1 MKKIRN
7 MGWMSVGFDRELN
20 VIDFVNPDE
29 RLFFGIP
36 MEEMAG
42 KSLLSLLA
50 GTPEKNHRQIGL
62 IIDSI
67 NRAREEKRNVYLEY
81 TSVLPTQERVRVAGN
96 VRCEDED
103 LICLHV
109 LEVNEN
115 DLLHSRE
122 VDLAATVDH
131 ESHLL
136 LQTIYKNLPVGMELY
151 DRSGRL
157 IEINEVGMEIM
168 GVQQK
173 SDILGINIFENPN
186 MPDDMKERLRAG
198 ENIRFT
204 IAYDFDL
211 AKERYYPTIFSGLR
225 YFEITVSVV
234 RNDRGEIDK
243 YLFIAQDMT
252 ERTLLQNRYEK
263 LYNQK
268 EALLEA
274 LPIGVELYD
283 ADGDMIYM
291 NDADRRIFGMDKDAY
306 VRKKINIFENPT
318 LPQEV
323 RDAIRNREKI
333 QDHVEY
339 SFDLVRESGFYET
352 SRQDSVCQIACN
364 GTPVLSDTGETEGYV
379 FILEDVTEAV
389 RAEELLRQSKKKT
402 ELAMQ
407 AAEIILWEFDTRTG
421 SLVVENESLS
431 GEGNLKSCPVEYYK
445 DFVHPD
451 DWEATHAIVSEQFAG
466 LDKTFRYNIRI
477 RLSGYPEWQYCTI
490 NASPYEKD
498 DDGKVIKYVGFCK
511 NNTEL
516 QRRKILQEN
525 ILNNIPLPIHIEDV
539 EDGFRYVFCNEE
551 SQRLFGTREGE
562 TIYSILD
569 EKQAKR
575 MQKSDLKVF
584 NTGEPYFGVERIVLK
599 DGRSYDMIVRKTIIY
614 NGSKRLLLNVRWD
627 QSLQN
632 DLKRRAKV
640 LSISMEVMN
649 AYTWFYEPSKDRMS
663 FGEGF
668 DKIDRDVSEV
678 DTFEKFVS
686 YIHPD
691 DRQTFIDTAQA
702 ILQEESGEASVQY
715 RIALRE
721 DGVYEWW
728 ETRGVLETSMFN
740 DAPYKYICGMAI
752 NIETHKQT
760 ELTLLRNKEELN
772 QLVRQNELV
781 LNNTNSGLAYIT
793 PDYTVQWENISVVSV
808 GLPHGAYRRGEFCY
822 KSAYNR
828 DTPCE
833 DCVLQRAMKSHQMER
848 VKFSLDNQRAVEVFA
863 TPVLKDDGELDGIV
877 VRVDDVSDRER
888 MIEELRQAKLVAE
901 QSDKLKS
908 SFLANMSHEIRTPL
922 NAIVGFS
929 DLLVHVDDQSDR
941 EEYVRII
948 NTNNE
953 LLLKLINDI
962 LDLSKYEA
970 GAMELKY
977 EEFDFSEYFNNMAMS
992 MKQRVTNPNVRL
1004 LAVNPYATCRVT
1016 LDKNRIAQVMTNYV
1030 TNAIKY
1036 TPKGFIEMGYD
1047 LVEGGIRLYVKDS
1060 GIGIQDEKKD
1070 KVFHRFEKLDEFAQG
1085 TGLGLSICRAIT
1097 ESMGGRVGFESQ
1109 YNEGSL
1115 FWAFIP
1121 CDAEVSGLSSK
1132 SAEEPAAEKS
1142 DDGQPVADGN
1152 VADGKQKTILVAE
1165 DISSNY
1171 LLISAMLGKQYRL
1184 LHAVNGREAVEI
1196 HRKHPVDVLLMDMK
1210 MPVMDGLA
1218 ATKEIRKFDSKLPI
1232 IALSAYAF
1240 ESDRL
1245 AALEAG
1251 CNEYLVKPIDREKLM
1266 AVLHKYC

>member
-1 MKKIRN
+1 
-7 MGWMSVGFDRELN
+7 
-20 VIDFVNPDE
+20 
-29 RLFFGIP
+29 
-36 MEEMAG
+36 
-42 KSLLSLLA
+42 
-50 GTPEKNHRQIGL
+50 
-62 IIDSI
+62 
-67 NRAREEKRNVYLEY
+67 
-81 TSVLPTQERVRVAGN
+81 
-96 VRCEDED
+96 
-103 LICLHV
+103 
-109 LEVNEN
+109 
-115 DLLHSRE
+115 
-122 VDLAATVDH
+122 
-131 ESHLL
+131 
-136 LQTIYKNLPVGMELY
+136 
-151 DRSGRL
+151 
-157 IEINEVGMEIM
+157 
-168 GVQQK
+168 
-173 SDILGINIFENPN
+173 
-186 MPDDMKERLRAG
+186 
-198 ENIRFT
+198 
-204 IAYDFDL
+204 
-211 AKERYYPTIFSGLR
+211 
-225 YFEITVSVV
+225 
-234 RNDRGEIDK
+234 
-243 YLFIAQDMT
+243 
-252 ERTLLQNRYEK
+252 
-263 LYNQK
+263 
-268 EALLEA
+268 
-274 LPIGVELYD
+274 
-283 ADGDMIYM
+283 
-291 NDADRRIFGMDKDAY
+291 
-306 VRKKINIFENPT
+306 
-318 LPQEV
+318 
-323 RDAIRNREKI
+323 
-333 QDHVEY
+333 
-339 SFDLVRESGFYET
+339 
-352 SRQDSVCQIACN
+352 
-364 GTPVLSDTGETEGYV
+364 
-379 FILEDVTEAV
+379 
-389 RAEELLRQSKKKT
+389 
-402 ELAMQ
+402 
-407 AAEIILWEFDTRTG
+407 
-421 SLVVENESLS
+421 
-431 GEGNLKSCPVEYYK
+431 
-445 DFVHPD
+445 
-451 DWEATHAIVSEQFAG
+451 
-466 LDKTFRYNIRI
+466 
-477 RLSGYPEWQYCTI
+477 
-490 NASPYEKD
+490 
-498 DDGKVIKYVGFCK
+498 
-511 NNTEL
+511 
-516 QRRKILQEN
+516 
-525 ILNNIPLPIHIEDV
+525 
-539 EDGFRYVFCNEE
+539 
-551 SQRLFGTREGE
+551 
-562 TIYSILD
+562 
-569 EKQAKR
+569 
-575 MQKSDLKVF
+575 
-584 NTGEPYFGVERIVLK
+584 
-599 DGRSYDMIVRKTIIY
+599 
-614 NGSKRLLLNVRWD
+614 
-627 QSLQN
+627 
-632 DLKRRAKV
+632 
-640 LSISMEVMN
+640 
-649 AYTWFYEPSKDRMS
+649 
-663 FGEGF
+663 
-668 DKIDRDVSEV
+668 
-678 DTFEKFVS
+678 
-686 YIHPD
+686 
-691 DRQTFIDTAQA
+691 
-702 ILQEESGEASVQY
+702 
-715 RIALRE
+715 
-721 DGVYEWW
+721 
-728 ETRGVLETSMFN
+728 
-740 DAPYKYICGMAI
+740 MAI

-929 DLLVHVDDQSDR
+929 DLLVHVDDQADR

-1266 AVLHKYC
+1266 AVLYKYC